1 MPIRINLLAEAQ
13 VEEELR
19 RRDPVK
25 RATWMGAFLIFA
37 MIAWSGLILLQTIIA
52 KTDLSRSEGHYSAH
66 TRDYAQV
73 LTNVTKLD
81 IITDKLDALHKLA
94 TERFLNGDVLNAL
107 QQGTVD
113 NVQLLHFGVDQSFAY
128 NAAVKSEGDDQKPSK
143 PATVREKITLKLEAK
158 DTGAKPGESIDKFKE
173 ALAHTSYFQG
183 ATSKTNGIRLSSA
196 PSAPQTGPDGRTF
209 VTFMLE
215 FQYPEI
221 TR

>member
-37 MIAWSGLILLQTIIA
+37 MLAWSGLILLQTIIT
-52 KTDLSRSEGHYSAH
+52 KSDLSRSEGRYSAH
-66 TRDYAQV
+66 TKDYAQV
-73 LTNVTKLD
+73 LANRDQLNK
-81 IITDKLDALHKLA
+81 ITDKLDALHNLA
-94 TERFLNGDVLNAL
+94 TDRFLNGDVLNAL

-113 NVQLLHFGVDQSFAY
+113 NVQLLHFIVDQTYAY
-128 NAAVKSEGDDQKPSK
+128 NAQVKSEGDEQKPVK
-143 PATVREKITLKLEAK
+143 PATVREKITLKLEGK
-158 DTGAKPGESIDKFKE
+158 DTGANPGESIDKFKD
-173 ALAHTSYFQG
+173 ALARTPYFQRV
-183 ATSKTNGIRLSSA
+183 TSMTNGIRLSSA
-196 PSAPQTGPDGRTF
+196 PSAPQTGPEGRTF

-215 FQYPEI
+215 FHYPEK